1 MIKVIAKRVIAQ
13 RISREEWVDVI
24 TLVHVVILQG
34 LSPQL
39 RCELLG
45 AGASSCSSACQ
56 QCPALALTH
65 GGCTGCTY

>member
-1 MIKVIAKRVIAQ
+1 MIKVITKRVIAQ
-13 RISREEWVDVI
+13 RITGEEWVDVI
-24 TLVHVVILQG
+24 ALVHVIILRG

-39 RCELLG
+39 NVSSLVAE
-45 AGASSCSSACQ
+45 ASSYSSACQ

>member
-1 MIKVIAKRVIAQ
+1 MIKVITKRVIAQ
-13 RISREEWVDVI
+13 RITGEEWVDIIALVLVI
-24 TLVHVVILQG
+24 ILRG

-39 RCELLG
+39 SVSSLV
-45 AGASSCSSACQ
+45 AGASSYSSACR